1 MAAQKEQA
9 QKGSNNGSKLVWMLI
24 PAVLLLVAGVG
35 AGAYYVGAQ
44 ATAAP
49 NGEKQE
55 QERPQKQN
63 GSAPNKGEYL
73 GPVVELKDFVV
84 NIEGTQGTRY
94 LKAGIT
100 LEADSEKTKKAVEAR
115 KPQIRDIIL
124 FHLGN
129 KRFNEVRDLQGKK
142 QLRAELVRKINSVL
156 NTGKIRTLFFTG
168 FVVQ

>member
-1 MAAQKEQA
+1 MASKKEQT
-9 QKGSNNGSKLVWMLI
+9 QNTSNKGSKLIWVLI
-24 PAVLLLVAGVG
+24 PAILLLLAGVG
-35 AGAYYVGAQ
+35 AGAYYLGAQ

-49 NGEKQE
+49 SSGKQE
-55 QERPQKQN
+55 QERPQRQN
-63 GSAPNKGEYL
+63 GSEAKKSDYL
-73 GPVVELKDFVV
+73 GPIVKLKDFVV

-100 LEADSEKTKKAVEAR
+100 LEADSEKTKKAIEAR

-142 QLRAELVRKINSVL
+142 QLRAELVRKINSAV
-156 NTGKIRTLFFTG
+156 NAGKIRTLFFTG